1 MPLNSDT
8 SSTSRR
14 SLLRGVTAAG
24 AGLAAG
30 ATVGG
35 AAAATPQ
42 GKGTARARPTAKSPD
57 RFVTRDG
64 TTLYYKDWGSG
75 PAVVFCHGYPLS
87 SDAWEDQMFHLSQNG
102 YRVIAHD
109 RRGFGRSSQPS
120 HGYDYDTFADDL
132 AELVE
137 ALDLRR
143 ATFVGHSMGGGEVAR
158 YIARHGEGRVAKVA
172 LVAAVTPFLLKTET
186 NPHGAPKEVFD
197 GFRAAVQA
205 NRSQWNLDVTMPYYS
220 FNRPGAEVSEALRQN
235 YWRQGQATGFEAAY
249 HALAAFS
256 ETDFRED
263 LRRISVPT
271 LIVHGGD
278 DQIVPIEISG
288 KPTAKL
294 VPHAKLVVYE
304 GGSHGLLHVDKD
316 RLNADLLAFVRA

>member
-1 MPLNSDT
+1 MPFNSDT

-42 GKGTARARPTAKSPD
+42 GKGATRARPTAKSSD

-109 RRGFGRSSQPS
+109 RRGFGRSGQPA
-120 HGYDYDTFADDL
+120 HGYDYDTFADEL
-132 AELVE
+132 AALVE
-137 ALDLRR
+137 ALDVSH
-143 ATFVGHSMGGGEVAR
+143 ATVAR
-158 YIARHGEGRVAKVA
+158 Q
-172 LVAAVTPFLLKTET
+172 AA
-186 NPHGAPKEVFD
+186 
-197 GFRAAVQA
+197 RAAYSAGSGRPAASA
-205 NRSQWNLDVTMPYYS
+205 NISPANTVMSAIEKASP
-220 FNRPGAEVSEALRQN
+220 
-235 YWRQGQATGFEAAY
+235 AT
-249 HALAAFS
+249 
-256 ETDFRED
+256 
-263 LRRISVPT
+263 
-271 LIVHGGD
+271 
-278 DQIVPIEISG
+278 
-288 KPTAKL
+288 
-294 VPHAKLVVYE
+294 
-304 GGSHGLLHVDKD
+304 
-316 RLNADLLAFVRA
+316 